1 MILLLIIKS
10 RSEKQF
16 LDRLLLENVFK
27 CFVYWIALIISF
39 LLFLAKSLNSYD
51 LIRSLTIC
59 GTINPFFTRT
69 AKRVMIV
76 LLVTPNAR
84 LISIG
89 VKSMLLRT
97 YYTTQAQ
104 KNPLLFHYFYTIFH
118 YLEVPLNYSKTTLSG
133 FWTPAPILS
142 ACALS
147 VFR

>member
-104 KNPLLFHYFYTIFH
+104 KNPLLFHYFYTILH
-118 YLEVPLNYSKTTLSG
+118 YLEVPLKLFQNNIERFLNTGSDFIRVCFIS
-133 FWTPAPILS
+133 I
-142 ACALS
+142 
-147 VFR
+147 